1 MHGHPGGA
9 GRKWPQILVCILG
22 GDGLE
27 SVHIQSLWT
36 HQATQRLKGSG
47 KKKIHPSG
55 GTGRRHDLS
64 VRERKAWGELDLRL
78 PSIRC
83 NGQDA
88 LSQWQESN
96 LPSPSSQLVPRGL
109 LPPHSLSP
117 GTFFLHQTTL
127 LPKQAATRGSSI
139 QTDEPMA
146 AILLPSATARTESDN
161 WANKNTQ
168 ALLSPPHRC
177 SLLKAMEGCYVCC
190 VVPV

>member
-1 MHGHPGGA
+1 MASNP
-9 GRKWPQILVCILG
+9 
-22 GDGLE
+22 
-27 SVHIQSLWT
+27 SVHLGRGRAGVSAHVQWLWT
-36 HQATQRLKGSG
+36 HQATQRPKGSG
-47 KKKIHPSG
+47 KKIHPSG

-83 NGQDA
+83 SGQGA

-96 LPSPSSQLVPRGL
+96 LPSPSSQLVPRDI
-109 LPPHSLSP
+109 LPPSDYLAS
-117 GTFFLHQTTL
+117 QTGSN
-127 LPKQAATRGSSI
+127 RGSSI

-161 WANKNTQ
+161 WANENTQ
-168 ALLSPPHRC
+168 VLLSPPHLC
-177 SLLKAMEGCYVCC
+177 SLVKAMEGCYGCC